1 MSEKIKLTDISD
13 QTSKYRGKLQS
24 LRDKNPNDTK
34 SLIVESEQYGTC
46 LVSEDNFRQF
56 FGGNSTNFH
65 IQYPMYSKGAR
76 EVSEGIILS
85 QEQTIKDIKFN
96 SNEFKRFTDLKKF
109 LKEKSTSA
117 VNSLSTFR
125 EHRIDLTS
133 YGATNF
139 TKAGVFNFTAGYKQ
153 AYTADLKL
161 TAPEQ
166 SPKNL
171 TNMELYFDVRWY
183 ENGEERNNQYIYSGS
198 QRFHSWENGRF
209 TLPISDR
216 ALRISLASR
225 LGVTIR
231 LEGFY

>member
-13 QTSKYRGKLQS
+13 QTRKYRGKLQS
-24 LRDKNPNDTK
+24 LREMNPNDTK

-46 LVSEDNFRQF
+46 LVSEDSFRQF
-56 FGGNSTNFH
+56 FGENSLNFN
-65 IQYPMYSKGAR
+65 IKYPRYSMGVK

-85 QEQTIKDIKFN
+85 QEQTINDIKFN

-109 LKEKSTSA
+109 LKEKSTSP
-117 VNSLSTFR
+117 VNSPSAFR
-125 EHRIDLTS
+125 EHKIDLTA
-133 YGATNF
+133 YGATNL
-139 TKAGVFNFTAGYKQ
+139 TKAGVFNFTVGYKQ
-153 AYTADLKL
+153 AYSTDLGL
-161 TAPEQ
+161 TAPTQ
-166 SPKNL
+166 APKNL
-171 TNMELYFDVRWY
+171 TNMELYFDVTWY

-225 LGVTIR
+225 VGVTIR